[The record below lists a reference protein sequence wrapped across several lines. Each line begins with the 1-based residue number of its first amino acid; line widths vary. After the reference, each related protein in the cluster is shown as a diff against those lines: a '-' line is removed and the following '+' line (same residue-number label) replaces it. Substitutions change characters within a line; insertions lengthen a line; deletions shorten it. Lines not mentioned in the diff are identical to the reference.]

1 MGSQWDFGECRDAFQ
16 HFFPLSHA
24 AAPQIT
30 APGNW
35 EGQCFNQGVTTLRP
49 LLPQQHLP
57 LALSHGKK
65 EYPWVNIWG
74 FFIKI
79 LLYQVE
85 CYSNLGIGR
94 HNETAKFTF
103 KYLR

>member
-1 MGSQWDFGECRDAFQ
+1 MGSQWDLGEGRDALEQ
-16 HFFPLSHA
+16 FFPPSP
-24 AAPQIT
+24 PQ
-30 APGNW
+30 PH
-35 EGQCFNQGVTTLRP
+35 P
-49 LLPQQHLP
+49 KSLPQGAGKGNASARGAP
-57 LALSHGKK
+57 APSHVEKK
-65 EYPWVNIWG
+65 RTHGSIFGV